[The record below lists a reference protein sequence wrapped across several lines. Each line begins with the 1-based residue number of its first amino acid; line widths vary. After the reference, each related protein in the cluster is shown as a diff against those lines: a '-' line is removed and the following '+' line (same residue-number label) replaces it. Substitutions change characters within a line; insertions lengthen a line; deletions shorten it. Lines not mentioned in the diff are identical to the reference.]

1 MLISLGL
8 ALQVF
13 ATKHGWDVQEMSHRQ
28 CTETTGFDIHK
39 CNVGAVL
46 FTYRMGPSGM
56 QFCILK
62 AVSLGK
68 GAKCPRECLETAFG
82 YNGFQKEKGNTQGP
96 YGVAATGVSPHSF
109 LHADLLFQSH
119 AQTCLPFGCSP
130 SGLPAFP
137 SPGIKAVISSKQ
149 APPSCG
155 RENGRNLREMLPGGV
170 NKVSG

>member
-13 ATKHGWDVQEMSHRQ
+13 AMKHGWDVQEMSHRQ
-28 CTETTGFDIHK
+28 CTETTGFDFHK

-96 YGVAATGVSPHSF
+96 YGVAATGV
-109 LHADLLFQSH
+109 
-119 AQTCLPFGCSP
+119 
-130 SGLPAFP
+130 
-137 SPGIKAVISSKQ
+137 
-149 APPSCG
+149 
-155 RENGRNLREMLPGGV
+155 
-170 NKVSG
+170 